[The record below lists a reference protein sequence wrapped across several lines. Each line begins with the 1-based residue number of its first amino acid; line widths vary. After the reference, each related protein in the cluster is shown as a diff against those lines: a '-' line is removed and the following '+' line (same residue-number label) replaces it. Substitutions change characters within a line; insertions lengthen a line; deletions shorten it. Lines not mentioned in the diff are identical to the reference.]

1 MKKAITMMLGIFM
14 ALTSI
19 ISFCR
24 YGNGVM
30 LLSGEC
36 ANASQNI
43 MINDEKPLVIKDI
56 VNEENKLEYK
66 FRIHIPKITGLK
78 DTKKQ
83 NAINEAISKDIF
95 RFRDGFIENAKGGD
109 NSEAEV
115 YYTVTNNKKIFS
127 LIVYYYEYYGGAHG
141 LTTKKSINIYV
152 PNSGG
157 INESQNFLTIGD
169 LFLDKVDYR
178 SLINKYI
185 ISEIKKEPAKYFED
199 TVEKYTGFNENN
211 FYFNDKGLVIYFQSY
226 EIAPYAS
233 GSPEFNISY
242 SFLRNYLKKDFIP

>member
-1 MKKAITMMLGIFM
+1 MKKAATMILGIFM

-24 YGNGVM
+24 YGNGM
-30 LLSGEC
+30 IFLNEEC
-36 ANASQNI
+36 VNASQNI
-43 MINDEKPLVIKDI
+43 MINEEKPIVIKDI
-56 VNEENKLEYK
+56 VKEENKPEYK

-78 DTKKQ
+78 DIKKQ
-83 NAINEAISKDIF
+83 NSINDIISEDIL
-95 RFRDGFIENAKGGD
+95 RFKNDFIENAKSGN

-115 YYTVTNNKKIFS
+115 HYTVTNNKKIFS
-127 LIVYYYEYYGGAHG
+127 LLVYYYEYYGGAHG

-157 INESQNFLTIGD
+157 IKEGDNFILLEN
-169 LFLDKVDYR
+169 LFLDKVDYKTI
-178 SLINKYI
+178 INNYI
-185 ISEIKKEPAKYFED
+185 INEIKKEPEKYFED
-199 TVEKYTGFNENN
+199 TLEKYTGFNENN
-211 FYFNDKGLVIYFQSY
+211 FYFNDNGIVIYFQSY